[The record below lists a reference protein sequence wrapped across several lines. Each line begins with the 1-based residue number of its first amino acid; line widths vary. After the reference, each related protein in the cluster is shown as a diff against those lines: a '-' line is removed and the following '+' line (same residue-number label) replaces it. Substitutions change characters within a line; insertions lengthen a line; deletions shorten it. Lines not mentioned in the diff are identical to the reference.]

1 MERTNLSSG
10 ALWESKVAYSR
21 AVKIG
26 NTIEVAGTVATDGQ
40 NVLHIGDHY
49 LQTAFILEKI
59 HKSLTALGG
68 SLNDVIR
75 TIIYVTDISKWEEVG
90 KAHGKFFEGINP
102 VTSMVEVAK
111 LIDPNYLVEIEATA
125 ILGSDQITNIKAQLS

>member
-10 ALWESKVAYSR
+10 VLWESKVAYSR

-26 NTIEVAGTVATDGQ
+26 NTIEVSGTVASDGQ
-40 NVLHIGDHY
+40 KVWHVGDHY
-49 LQTAFILEKI
+49 LQTTYILEKI
-59 HKSLTALGG
+59 QKSIKALGG

-75 TIIYVTDISKWEEVG
+75 TRIYVTDISQWEEVG
-90 KAHGKFFEGINP
+90 KAHGDFFSGINP

-111 LIDPNYLVEIEATA
+111 LIAPHYLVEIEATA
-125 ILGSDQITNIKAQLS
+125 ILGSDQITNIKSST